1 MSGGQTSYLSSLSS
15 FSPLFLFSGFLANLS
30 LLYTSSFVRPT
41 SFAHRTLS
49 AQHLRNNALHP
60 VIMSDAAAT
69 PAKKA
74 APKAIKPAKPATHPK
89 FSEMITAAITSL
101 KDKKGSSIQA
111 IKKYILASYKVE
123 EKSVGTFTKNNL
135 KRMVESGA
143 LKQVKGSGASGSF
156 KLAEKPKAAKKPAAK
171 KAAAKKPAAK
181 KAPKKPAAKKTGKS
195 PAKKV
200 KKPAAKK
207 AAKKSAKS
215 PAKKAAK
222 KPAAKK
228 TGAKKAAKK

>member
-156 KLAEKPKAAKKPAAK
+156 KLAEKPKAAKRPAAK
-171 KAAAKKPAAK
+171 KAAAKKAT
-181 KAPKKPAAKKTGKS
+181 KKPAAKKAAKS